1 MSQRPSGYERK
12 PDESYDT
19 VAWPV
24 VALLSQ
30 LPNIK
35 LAWDPC
41 HGAGCLVATLRS
53 QGIHAVGTSADFFSI
68 AAPPG
73 VTDIITNPPY
83 GASRRGELAEL
94 FIERALSVPLIKRV
108 VMLLRNDFDSAI
120 GRQHL
125 FRNNSMFAGKVVLLG
140 RIKWFDGPSSPS
152 DNHAWFLWNWEH
164 VGPPILRYATKREA
178 EIRSVK

>member
-53 QGIHAVGTSADFFSI
+53 QGIDAVGTSADFFSI